1 MDLYEGKLIKV
12 AVLGNQM
19 CGKTSL
25 MLRFSDDC
33 FVETTGS
40 VSQQVDFKLNSFDI
54 NGERIKLQVW
64 DTALQDRFN
73 SLCRSYFRVNGYLI
87 MFDLTD
93 LESFNDVK
101 KWVDMVERYAP
112 ENTKMILVG
121 TKADLIESRCDLL
134 DYDSV
139 AEMAK
144 YYGMEYFETSAKTGK
159 NVDAAFHRLTSIIL
173 DKCKT
178 EKPPVTGLASK
189 SNINL
194 MNDKPPATVKSS
206 SCCN

>member
-1 MDLYEGKLIKV
+1 MDLYDGKLIKV

-25 MLRFSDDC
+25 LVRFGQDC
-33 FVETTGS
+33 FAEQTGR
-40 VSQQVDFKLNSFDI
+40 VTQQVDFMLNSFDI
-54 NGERIKLQVW
+54 DGEKIKLQAW
-64 DTALQDRFN
+64 DTAHQDRGNAF
-73 SLCRSYFRVNGYLI
+73 CRSYFRVNGYLI

-121 TKADLIESRCDLL
+121 TKADLIESRCPQL

-144 YYGMEYFETSAKTGK
+144 DYGMEYFETSAKTGK

-178 EKPPVTGLASK
+178 EKPPVTGAASK

-194 MNDKPPATVKSS
+194 MNDKPTATVKNS